1 MVIYSNQLALSHQA
15 PPSHLPVNP
24 PIPPLTH
31 ASNTRL
37 VTPQANAQLAEGSRA
52 KAEALSSSEATLQI
66 KRSQLESMRAA
77 LAEAR
82 RHVSLHAAEAAQ
94 RTDDLTA
101 AGEELDL
108 RSEQLSLAHQQV
120 PPPTPNHHHPTPSG
134 SRRARVSSAD
144 ARSAR
149 RIHDTWLVRARR
161 RRRSPT
167 PTRPTQRASRRSPPR
182 RRSAT
187 FAQRMT
193 HSSRRYIRPSRHAP
207 RAETRAEIAAAN
219 REDPNDRRVVFSS
232 EMSRRRHTKSWRR
245 SRSAGTARH

>member
-1 MVIYSNQLALSHQA
+1 
-15 PPSHLPVNP
+15 
-24 PIPPLTH
+24 
-31 ASNTRL
+31 
-37 VTPQANAQLAEGSRA
+37 
-52 KAEALSSSEATLQI
+52 
-66 KRSQLESMRAA
+66 MRAA

-120 PPPTPNHHHPTPSG
+120 PPPTHTPHHHHPTPSG

-193 HSSRRYIRPSRHAP
+193 HSSRRYTRPSRHAS
-207 RAETRAEIAAAN
+207 RAETRAEIAAAG
-219 REDPNDRRVVFSS
+219 REDQNGRPVVFSS
-232 EMSRRRHTKSWRR
+232 EMSRRRQTKSWRR